1 MTPSI
6 HRQSQGRIHPVLLSG
21 GSGTRLW
28 PLSRRAYP
36 KQLLPLTGEHTMIQQ
51 TTLRVADADAFAPP
65 LVVCNDEHPFI
76 NAEQLRE
83 VGVDPQAIVLE
94 PIARN
99 TAPAIAAAAVMVEQ
113 HDPDGI
119 LLVLPSDHVIRDA
132 AAFLSAVDTAA
143 EAARRGSLTTFG
155 ITPQYADTGLGYI
168 RQGAAWSDLPGA
180 AELAEFVEKPDLERA
195 EQFVASGEYAW
206 NSGMFVFPIRP
217 LLSELDR
224 FEPDL
229 VEACRAAVGAA
240 TQDLT
245 FTRLDAA
252 AFEKSPS
259 ISIDHAVM
267 ERTDRAAVVT
277 ADIGWNDVGSWN
289 ALWEIGQRDD
299 ANNVT
304 AGDVVL
310 RDVENTYVRSEGRL
324 ISAVGVRD
332 MVIVETADAL
342 FVAPRDRAHEVKD
355 VVGELDRR
363 DRSEPDLH
371 PRVFRPW
378 GDYEGVAAG
387 DRFQVKQISVKP
399 GEKLSLQMHHH
410 RAEHWIV
417 VEGTARVTKGD
428 EEILLTENQSTYI
441 PLGVTHRLENPGE
454 IPLTLIEVQSGS
466 YLGEDDIVRFDDIYG
481 REEES

>member
-1 MTPSI
+1 MMRNT
-6 HRQSQGRIHPVLLSG
+6 
-21 GSGTRLW
+21 
-28 PLSRRAYP
+28 
-36 KQLLPLTGEHTMIQQ
+36 
-51 TTLRVADADAFAPP
+51 
-65 LVVCNDEHPFI
+65 
-76 NAEQLRE
+76 
-83 VGVDPQAIVLE
+83 IVLSMFGIVVGCTPTKR
-94 PIARN
+94 PIAELEHCESDAA
-99 TAPAIAAAAVMVEQ
+99 TADCLSPTMSPEYYVEQ
-113 HDPDGI
+113 AH
-119 LLVLPSDHVIRDA
+119 LY
-132 AAFLSAVDTAA
+132 FNTMDTAA
-143 EAARRGSLTTFG
+143 DRDVGPDYSELVARWEWPPWLRLTGFGRESMIAADILLRLYESTIPIRDCRAFDVHPFGRCRVTFYYAEHDG
-155 ITPQYADTGLGYI
+155 QPCPIYEEFTFNDAGEITFI
-168 RQGAAWSDLPGA
+168 EAWSDLPGA

-195 EQFVASGEYAW
+195 EQFVTSGEYAW